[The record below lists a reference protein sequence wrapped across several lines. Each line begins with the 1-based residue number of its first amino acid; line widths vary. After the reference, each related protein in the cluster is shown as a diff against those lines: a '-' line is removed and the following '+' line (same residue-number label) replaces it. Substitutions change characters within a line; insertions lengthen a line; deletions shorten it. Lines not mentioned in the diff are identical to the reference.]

1 MGTTLKKGNLQ
12 PMNFVVEVHLKEL
25 FKKILRSPPFYKV
38 RQALMDLHEISEETF
53 LDWLH
58 SNKPELITAD
68 SVALICAYIK
78 VDPQDLL
85 SAQAEDSE

>member
-1 MGTTLKKGNLQ
+1 MVKTLKSGNLQ
-12 PMNFVVEVHLKEL
+12 PVNLAVEVHLKEL
-25 FKKILRSPPFYKV
+25 YKKILRSPPFYKV

-58 SNKPELITAD
+58 CNNPELITAD

-78 VDPQDLL
+78 VDALDLL
-85 SAQAEDSE
+85 SAQTEDTE